1 MGEIKFTV
9 DENALQV
16 LSNTEIT
23 ANFAETKAALEE
35 LVKPYT
41 GLIVDASNLR
51 ETKADIAKIRKVEK
65 SIDSY
70 RLMVKRYASAPITAF
85 EEKCKELKAVC
96 TDAVTA
102 MDVQVKEIERKQK
115 DEKIDSLRLYFDAQ
129 EKKYPDFV
137 SFEQVFDETWENKT
151 FPVEKAQEDIRAYIG
166 QVEKDIDIIKSL
178 QSDDEVALLI
188 RYRENHDLR
197 DAMEYN
203 TLLNEQKKRREQ
215 ERLIAEERAREA
227 AEREQAEAERR
238 AKEAFGE
245 ELTLPF
251 GMPEEL
257 PKEEQSVVIPTKTVR
272 ITFRFQGT
280 PSEIARLEE
289 KLMSIGI
296 SNYRMDIE

>member
-16 LSNTEIT
+16 LRDTEIT
-23 ANFAETKAALEE
+23 ANFTETKAALEE
-35 LVKPYT
+35 LVKPYQ
-41 GLIVDASNLR
+41 GVIVDVSNLR
-51 ETKADIAKIRKVEK
+51 ETKADIARIRKVEK
-65 SIDSY
+65 SIDDY
-70 RLMVKRYASAPITAF
+70 RKLVKKYVTVPLTVF
-85 EEKCKELKAVC
+85 EDKCKELKAVC

-102 MDVQVKEIERKQK
+102 MDVQVKEIEQKQK
-115 DEKIDSLRLYFDAQ
+115 DEKIDSLRLYFDSQ

-137 SFEQVFDETWENKT
+137 SFEQVFDEAWENKT
-151 FPVEKAQEDIRAYIG
+151 FPIEKAQEDIRAYIAE
-166 QVEKDIDIIKSL
+166 VEKDIDIIKSL

-188 RYRENHDLR
+188 RYSENHDLR

-215 ERLIAEERAREA
+215 ERLIAEERAGEA

-272 ITFRFQGT
+272 ITFRYKGT

-296 SNYRMDIE
+296 ENYRMDIE